1 MLALRILIAQSTLK
15 INKLLDQNLTF
26 RLHHKMLI
34 EENKWR
40 AVRYGLDGKM
50 IDFGKSREVPVRDLI
65 RELLE
70 FVDDIVD
77 DLGSREE
84 IGHIYT
90 ILERGTSA
98 DEQLQVWRKTGDIN
112 AVVDHLIEATMENVP
127 CG

>member
-1 MLALRILIAQSTLK
+1 
-15 INKLLDQNLTF
+15 
-26 RLHHKMLI
+26 MLI

-50 IDFGKSREVPVRDLI
+50 IDFGKGKEVPIRDLI
-65 RELLE
+65 HELLE
-70 FVDDIVD
+70 FVDDVID

-98 DEQLQVWRKTGDIN
+98 DEQLQVWRDTGDFK
-112 AVVDHLIEATMENVP
+112 AVVDRLIEMTMENVP
-127 CG
+127 CEVIPGALTAVP